1 MTAFSS
7 SSQAGSSGSHI
18 DSALLE
24 TIVSLV
30 PGNVYW
36 ARLDGTILGANEAQ
50 AKAFGFSDKNKLV
63 GKRLREVCSNQ
74 MVARQHEANNEKVL
88 QEHKT
93 LSFEEWDEQPGQ
105 GRVCY
110 LANRAPLQHQ
120 GITIGVLCV
129 SIDITKQKVLELQL
143 RTERDNAIHL
153 VKENESLIYGLYQ
166 SITGKRPQERM
177 PIDHLIKSFRTFY
190 ENILAV
196 LPFHVYW
203 MDRSGKYL
211 GCNDNQ
217 AKSMGL
223 KSRLDVIGKKNS
235 ELPNAEVADPL
246 IIKALD
252 DTNEKIMSSGEALS
266 LEEKDPSGAKI
277 SLTRKLPMRDA
288 LGEVIGLV
296 GISVDITAEKSLE
309 EMKLKVMT
317 TEEGVKTSRLLAQI
331 IAHELRTPFSAMDF
345 MMDGLAQYLS
355 PMIKEAQ
362 AKNIIPERSVKY
374 LEAIPARMS
383 KILYSAN
390 RFIDMML
397 MMGNIDNLKAEL
409 SPLSMK
415 ETLEHA
421 LKSYPFME
429 GDEALL
435 KLDFSK
441 DFKIKGDLKLLEHVI
456 FNLLKNAI
464 YYVKSAQKGR
474 IEIWLEPAE
483 NAANSLELH
492 PMNILHFKDTGKG
505 ISPSILPFIFEPFF
519 SRTRHGTGIGLAF
532 CRRVMQEHQGSIS
545 CESIEGEFAH
555 FILSFP
561 VLN

>member
-7 SSQAGSSGSHI
+7 SASSSHI

-36 ARLDGTILGANEAQ
+36 ARLDGTILGANDAQ

-63 GKRLREVCSNQ
+63 GKKLREVCSNQ

-93 LSFEEWDEQPGQ
+93 LSFEEWDEQLGQ
-105 GRVCY
+105 GRICY

-129 SIDITKQKVLELQL
+129 SIDITKQKILELQL

-203 MDRSGKYL
+203 LDRSGKYL

-223 KSRLDVIGKKNS
+223 KSRLDVIGRGNQD
-235 ELPNAEVADPL
+235 LPNAENLGSAV
-246 IIKALD
+246 IKTLD
-252 DTNEKIMSSGEALS
+252 ETNEKIMASGEPFS
-266 LEEKDPSGAKI
+266 LEEFDLSGQRTF
-277 SLTRKLPMRDA
+277 LTRKLPMRDST
-288 LGEVIGLV
+288 GEVIGLV

-362 AKNIIPERSVKY
+362 TQGIIPERSVKY

-397 MMGNIDNLKAEL
+397 MMGNIDSLKATL

-415 ETLEHA
+415 EALEYA

-435 KLDFSK
+435 QLDFSK

-464 YYVKSAQKGR
+464 YYVKAAQKGK
-474 IEIWLEPAE
+474 IEIWFEPAQ
-483 NAANSLELH
+483 NSPNLPNSL

-505 ISPSILPFIFEPFF
+505 ISPDILPFIFEPFF

-532 CRRVMQEHQGSIS
+532 CRRVMHEHQGAIT

-561 VLN
+561 AVG

>member
-7 SSQAGSSGSHI
+7 PGSSQVDVS
-18 DSALLE
+18 LLE
-24 TIVSLV
+24 TIVALV

-50 AKAFGFSDKNKLV
+50 AKAFGFADKSKLI
-63 GKRLREVCSNQ
+63 GKKLREVCVNQ

-93 LSFEEWDEQPGQ
+93 LSFEEWDEQPKL
-105 GRVCY
+105 GRICY

-120 GITIGVLCV
+120 GLTIGVLCV
-129 SIDITKQKVLELQL
+129 SIDITKQKVLEQQL
-143 RTERDNAIHL
+143 RAERDNAIHL

-177 PIDHLIKSFRTFY
+177 PIDHLIKSFRVFY

-203 MDRSGKYL
+203 LDRSGRYL

-217 AKSMGL
+217 AKSLSL
-223 KSRLDVIGKKNS
+223 KSRAEIVGLRNSDLPWFRDHPEAVKVLDQ
-235 ELPNAEVADPL
+235 
-246 IIKALD
+246 
-252 DTNEKIMSSGEALS
+252 TNEKIMSSGEPLS
-266 LEEKDPSGAKI
+266 LEELGELTEEGKHRI
-277 SLTRKLPMRDA
+277 FLTRKLPMRDDA
-288 LGEVIGLV
+288 GEVIGLV
-296 GISVDITAEKSLE
+296 GISVDISADKALE
-309 EMKLKVMT
+309 DMKLKVMT

-345 MMDGLAQYLS
+345 MMDSLRQYLS
-355 PMIKEAQ
+355 PMITAAQ
-362 AKNIIPERSVKY
+362 EKDLIPARSVKY
-374 LEAIPARMS
+374 LEAIPDRMS

-397 MMGNIDNLKAEL
+397 MMGRIDTLKAEL
-409 SPLSMK
+409 SSLSMK
-415 ETLEHA
+415 QVVEYS

-429 GDEALL
+429 GDEDLL
-435 KLDFSK
+435 SVNLTE
-441 DFKIKGDLKLLEHVI
+441 DFKIQGDMKLLEHVM

-464 YYVKSAQKGR
+464 YYVKAARKGK
-474 IEIWLEPAE
+474 IEIWLEPTPAKD
-483 NAANSLELH
+483 NPHAFNV
-492 PMNILHFKDTGKG
+492 LHFKDTGKG
-505 ISPSILPFIFEPFF
+505 ISPDILPFIFEPFF

-532 CRRVMQEHQGSIS
+532 CRRVMQEHQGAIT
-545 CESIEGEFAH
+545 CESVEGEFAH
-555 FILSFP
+555 FQLSFP
-561 VLN
+561 NVR